1 MRWLIQQQ
9 MQAKGWYFPIPT
21 GQRDSRVLDTEENVS
36 NNFPKSTWNVYLL
49 LENFK
54 SRGLDVADL
63 VVVSCVA
70 FNFQHLS
77 DYSKI
82 KDHFQHLLD
91 LSYHIHPNKNLFSRL

>member
-1 MRWLIQQQ
+1 MRWLIQQK
-9 MQAKGWYFPIPT
+9 MKAKSRYFPIPN
-21 GQRDSRVLDTEENVS
+21 GRRDSRVLDIEADVS
-36 NNFPKSTWNVYLL
+36 NNFPKSTWNVSLL

-63 VVVSCVA
+63 IVVSCVT

-77 DYSKI
+77 DYSKS

-91 LSYHIHPNKNLFSRL
+91 LSYHIHPN